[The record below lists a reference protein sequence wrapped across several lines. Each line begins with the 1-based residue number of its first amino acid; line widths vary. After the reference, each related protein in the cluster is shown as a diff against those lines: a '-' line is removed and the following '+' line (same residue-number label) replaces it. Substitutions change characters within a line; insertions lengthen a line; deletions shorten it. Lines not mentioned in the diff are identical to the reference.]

1 MKKLLIFVVALVLA
15 SFATVAGG
23 GHATAAP
30 IPQLSTTGNNFGTFG
45 DHSFCRGAVNIGLD
59 APAGK
64 PGVVRVTARSHGF
77 TGDGPGWRKN
87 PRCRVLFATTYTSG
101 RGLNIQKWVRAG
113 FGPRHGESKT
123 WDVHTGSGV
132 VVFGVTAYSTNSPIA
147 SPQSYGAGFY
157 LLVP

>member
-1 MKKLLIFVVALVLA
+1 MNKLMVFMVVLVLA
-15 SFATVAGG
+15 SIATVAGG

-77 TGDGPGWRKN
+77 TGVSMAMRK
-87 PRCRVLFATTYTSG
+87 
-101 RGLNIQKWVRAG
+101 
-113 FGPRHGESKT
+113 
-123 WDVHTGSGV
+123 
-132 VVFGVTAYSTNSPIA
+132 SP
-147 SPQSYGAGFY
+147 
-157 LLVP
+157 LVARSRWTPLVAR